1 MKITEKRARGRPRL
15 LDRRKAL
22 ESALDLFWRHGY
34 EGTSIADL
42 TAAIG
47 VAPPSLYAAFGSKE
61 RLYRQALDL
70 YVETYG
76 SFAATALREAPSAR
90 RAIERILAQAIEVY
104 AGGPHPRGCM
114 LVSGALTCASENE
127 EVAHDLAQRRGM
139 ASALIQRRFDDAVAA
154 GELPAGT
161 DTRALAA
168 YYAAV
173 VQGLSIQAKDGVA
186 PETLRAIAD
195 MALTVWPAPPAK
207 TGAAG

>member
-1 MKITEKRARGRPRL
+1 MKMTEKRARGRPRL

-22 ESALDLFWRHGY
+22 ESALRLFWQHGY

-61 RLYRQALDL
+61 RLYREALDL
-70 YVETYG
+70 YAETYG
-76 SFAATALREAPSAR
+76 GFAAKALREAPTAR
-90 RAIERILAQAIEVY
+90 QAIEQILAKSIALY

-114 LVSGALTCASENE
+114 LVTGALTCASENE
-127 EVAHDLAQRRGM
+127 EVTHELAQRRGT
-139 ASALIQRRFDDAVAA
+139 AIALIQARFDDAVAA

-173 VQGLSIQAKDGVA
+173 VQGLSIQARDGA
-186 PETLRAIAD
+186 TPEALHAIASL
-195 MALTVWPAPPAK
+195 ALTVWPKLPAE
-207 TGAAG
+207 TGAA